1 MKYNIFDFQIMTKQV
16 TTSCGSLNF
25 AELGFKLQLEFS
37 ILSCL
42 RLKNYSS
49 FQCKNLYYQVTALI
63 LFVSLLCIICTVKGK
78 QESNEKSSLDQVLY
92 CNQSLRNLTKSGNKE
107 DLVWFEK
114 RTKPWTALF
123 VSTLFGGSPVL
134 QILGKPLWK
143 I

>member
-42 RLKNYSS
+42 RLKNFSS

-123 VSTLFGGSPVL
+123 VSTLFGG
-134 QILGKPLWK
+134 PLYYK
-143 I
+143 F